1 MKTNRHAIIVILVYS
16 TVLFFITGVE
26 IVSARNYT
34 ATLETELNTLETKI
48 QAMNDVINEL
58 ESKVS
63 TNSGTITRN
72 KATTDANSVMILDN
86 QANKLSHEQLNLMIN
101 DLVDLILDSMEE

>member
-1 MKTNRHAIIVILVYS
+1 MKTNRKLIIGLFILTLMLAIGGKG
-16 TVLFFITGVE
+16 TM
-26 IVSARNYT
+26 NYV

-58 ESKVS
+58 EQKVS
-63 TNSGTITRN
+63 DNSGTIKRN

-86 QANKLSHEQLNLMIN
+86 HANKLSHEQLNLMIN